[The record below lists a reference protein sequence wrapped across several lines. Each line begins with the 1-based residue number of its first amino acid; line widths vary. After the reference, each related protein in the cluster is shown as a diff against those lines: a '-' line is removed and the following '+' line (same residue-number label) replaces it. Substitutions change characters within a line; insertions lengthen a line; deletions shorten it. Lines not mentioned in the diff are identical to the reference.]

1 MEDKTYLCI
10 DLKSFYASVEAVE
23 RGLDPM
29 TTNLVVADPS
39 RGRGAICLAITPAM
53 KELGIRNRC
62 RLYEIPEGVEYITA
76 LPRMKWYME
85 YSARIYGIYL
95 KYISKE
101 DIHVYSIDECFFDV
115 TPYLHLYHKT
125 PREMAQMLIDAV
137 YAATGISAT
146 AGIGTN
152 LFLAKVALDITAKHV
167 ADRIGYLD
175 EETYKR
181 TIWHHRPI
189 TDIWNVGPG
198 IAKRLEKYRI
208 YDMEGVARANEQLL
222 YREFGVNAEY
232 LIDHA
237 HGIEPC
243 TIAEIHA
250 YTPSE
255 NSIGNSQILPEDYAY
270 EDAILILKEMVEL
283 LVLELV
289 DMGMVTNSI
298 SLAVGYSGR
307 GTKSTGGSRRL
318 TDFTNSERKLRAA
331 FEELFFQTTR
341 KNIPI
346 RRIGISFNHITGQDY
361 VNLDLFSETVKD
373 EKEQKKNQAILA
385 IKKKYGKNAIL
396 KGMNFRDK
404 ATTRERNKLIGGHN
418 SGE

>member
-1 MEDKTYLCI
+1 MEKTYLCI

-23 RGLDPM
+23 RGIDPLRE
-29 TTNLVVADPS
+29 NLVVADPS

-53 KELGIRNRC
+53 KELGIPNRC
-62 RLYEIPEGVEYITA
+62 RLYEIPEHVPYITA
-76 LPRMKWYME
+76 LPRMKRYME
-85 YSARIYGIYL
+85 YSAKIYGIYL
-95 KYISKE
+95 RYISKE

-115 TPYLHLYHKT
+115 TSYLSLYQKT
-125 PREMAQMLIDAV
+125 PRELAQMLIDAV
-137 YAATGISAT
+137 FQETGISAA

-167 ADRIGYLD
+167 PDRIGYLN
-175 EETYKR
+175 EEEYKR

-198 IAKRLEKYRI
+198 IAKRLQKYRI
-208 YDMEGVARANEQLL
+208 FDMAGVARANPKML

-237 HGIEPC
+237 NGVEPC
-243 TIAEIHA
+243 TIEEIHA

-255 NSIGNSQILPEDYAY
+255 NSIGSSQILPADYSF
-270 EDAILILKEMVEL
+270 EDARLILKEMIEL
-283 LVLELV
+283 LVLEMIDLGAMANAV
-289 DMGMVTNSI
+289 
-298 SLAVGYSGR
+298 SLSVGYSKAGE
-307 GTKSTGGSRRL
+307 KSSGGSRKL
-318 TDFTNSERKLRAA
+318 KDFTNSERQLRKVLLAL
-331 FEELFFQTTR
+331 FEETTE
-341 KNIPI
+341 KTVPI
-346 RRIGISFNHITGQDY
+346 RRIGISFNHLTAPEY
-361 VNLDLFSETVKD
+361 VNMDLFSEVVRD

-396 KGMNFRDK
+396 KGMNFQEK